1 MNSSWYVPPKTEI
14 QAVSKQFSS
23 CLINGHYKQ
32 ANLISRML
40 ITQQWSPAVVYLNI
54 IRKTLNQV
62 GNLWH
67 QGKLLITEEHRATQ
81 FCLLLMDRVRNTFKL
96 PTPNGMKISM
106 ASIEDDKHVIAL
118 YMTADFFRWDGWN
131 VEMLGGSI
139 PNKDLVT
146 YIDTN
151 VPNFVLL
158 SSTFPQS
165 NDNLEIA
172 IEGIKS
178 LNKDIKVII
187 GGPAASL
194 IKDTNQL
201 IDGFAEDPVQAV
213 SIANSLSESNPALI
227 PLESVLLSLGEKIHS
242 VRKNL
247 DLSQSELSKKS
258 GLARTFISA
267 VEQGKQNVSLG
278 SLKSISDSLGVPLAT
293 LLKD

>member
-1 MNSSWYVPPKTEI
+1 MNPTWYVPPKTEI
-14 QAVSKQFSS
+14 QAVSKQFAS

-106 ASIEDDKHVIAL
+106 AAIEDDKHVIAL
-118 YMTADFFRWDGWN
+118 YMAADFFRWDGWN

-139 PNKDLVT
+139 PNKDLIT
-146 YIDTN
+146 YINDN

-158 SSTFPQS
+158 SSTFPKS
-165 NDNLEIA
+165 NNNLEIA
-172 IEGIKS
+172 IQGIKD
-178 LNKDIKVII
+178 LKKDIKILI

-194 IKDTNQL
+194 IKDTNKL

-213 SIANSLSESNPALI
+213 SVANSLSESNPSLI
-227 PLESVLLSLGEKIHS
+227 PLESVLLSIGEKIHT

-278 SLKSISDSLGVPLAT
+278 SLKSISDSLGVPLSA
-293 LLKD
+293 LLED

>member
-106 ASIEDDKHVIAL
+106 A
-118 YMTADFFRWDGWN
+118 
-131 VEMLGGSI
+131 
-139 PNKDLVT
+139 
-146 YIDTN
+146 ID
-151 VPNFVLL
+151 
-158 SSTFPQS
+158 
-165 NDNLEIA
+165 A
-172 IEGIKS
+172 IEIFIPFGVGN
-178 LNKDIKVII
+178 LNVF
-187 GGPAASL
+187 L
-194 IKDTNQL
+194 TL
-201 IDGFAEDPVQAV
+201 
-213 SIANSLSESNPALI
+213 SISN
-227 PLESVLLSLGEKIHS
+227 
-242 VRKNL
+242 
-247 DLSQSELSKKS
+247 
-258 GLARTFISA
+258 
-267 VEQGKQNVSLG
+267 KQN
-278 SLKSISDSLGVPLAT
+278 
-293 LLKD
+293 